1 MRNTTVS
8 VQRPEGT
15 TIATGIQ
22 VQVDQMSAQEMLVH
36 AQMDGFR
43 VVDRYKVYTQW
54 WPILP
59 DGSQIRRGDVL
70 LDERDTNYE
79 ANGAAFKYRVTGLP
93 KLYDLDHE
101 EFVVEVVTGA

>member
-8 VQRPEGT
+8 VQRPDGT
-15 TIATGIQ
+15 TIASGIA
-22 VQVDQMSAQEMLVH
+22 VQIDQMSAAEMLVH
-36 AQMDGFR
+36 AQLEGFR
-43 VVDRYKVYTQW
+43 VVDRYKLFTQW

-79 ANGAAFKYRVTGLP
+79 TSAAYKYRVTSLP
-93 KLYDLDHE
+93 KLYDMDHE
-101 EFVVEVVTGA
+101 EMVVEVVTGA